1 MANQQDNRVIVIGAG
16 PAGLMAA
23 ISAASLGSSV
33 LVLEKMPSPGRK
45 LLLTGAGR
53 CNLTNTADIREF
65 LEHYFGQGRFLY
77 PAFSQ
82 FFRPELLAL
91 LAEEGVPAVA
101 EASGK
106 IFPASD
112 RAADVLNALL
122 RRARSGKVQFMVS
135 QPVQKILTE
144 HGRVT
149 GVLTARDEYAARA
162 VILAAGGKSW
172 PAAGSSGDGFRLA
185 AEIGHHLVTVRPALV
200 PLVVEQEWV
209 RGLSG
214 LSCPA
219 VRAMLLKDGKPVG
232 QASGELLWT
241 HFGLSGPVILRLSRD
256 MTSQA
261 GAEDGS
267 EAGWQV
273 QLDLR
278 PDLKSGDLLA
288 TLAASIAGKP
298 RHLLKNVLGGTGIL
312 PGALLLSLMQV
323 CQIPADLPASQTS
336 KQQLHRLAGIIKQL
350 MLPVAGT
357 RGFRESMVTAGGVDL
372 REIDP
377 RTMASRL
384 AKGLFLAGEVID
396 LDGDTGGYN
405 LQAAFSTGF
414 LAGRSAAEYCSK
426 PDEVQSEV

>member
-33 LVLEKMPSPGRK
+33 LILEKMPSPGRK
-45 LLLTGAGR
+45 LLLTGSGR

-77 PAFSQ
+77 PAFSH
-82 FFRPELLAL
+82 FFRPELLAM
-91 LAEEGVPAVA
+91 LAEEGVPSVA

-112 RAADVLNALL
+112 RAADVLDALL

-135 QPVQKILTE
+135 QPVEKILSE

-149 GVLTARDEYAARA
+149 GVLTARDEYAAQA

-172 PAAGSSGDGFRLA
+172 PSAGSSGDGYRLA
-185 AEIGHHLVTVRPALV
+185 AELGHRLMPVRPALV

-209 RGLSG
+209 RALSG
-214 LSCPA
+214 LGCPA
-219 VRAMLLKDGKPVG
+219 VRAVLLKDGHPVG

-256 MTSQA
+256 MA
-261 GAEDGS
+261 S
-267 EAGWQV
+267 EAGSPEGLKPVWQV

-278 PDLKSGDLLA
+278 PDLKASDLLA
-288 TLAASIAGKP
+288 SLTASIAGKP
-298 RHLLKNVLGGTGIL
+298 RHLLKNALDGTGIL
-312 PGALLLSLMQV
+312 PRTLLLSLLQV
-323 CQIPADLPASQTS
+323 CQIPAGLQVSQTS
-336 KQQLHRLAGIIKQL
+336 KQHLQRLAGTIKQL
-350 MLPVAGT
+350 TLPVTGT

-384 AKGLFLAGEVID
+384 ASGLFLAGEVID

-426 PDEVQSEV
+426 PAEVQSKV

>member
-1 MANQQDNRVIVIGAG
+1 MANQQENRVIVIGAG
-16 PAGLMAA
+16 PAGLLAA
-23 ISAASLGSSV
+23 ISAASLGSPV
-33 LVLEKMPSPGRK
+33 LVLEKMSAPGRK

-77 PAFSQ
+77 PAFSC

-91 LAEEGVPAVA
+91 LAEEGVPVIA

-106 IFPASD
+106 VFPASG
-112 RAADVLNALL
+112 RASDILDALL
-122 RRARSGKVQFMVS
+122 RRARSFNVQIMVN
-135 QPVQKILTE
+135 QPVQNILSA
-144 HGRVT
+144 HGQITSVQ
-149 GVLTARDEYAARA
+149 TAQAEYPARA
-162 VILAAGGKSW
+162 VILTAGGKSW
-172 PAAGSSGDGFRLA
+172 PAAGSAGDGCRLA
-185 AEIGHHLVTVRPALV
+185 AELGHRLIPVRPALV
-200 PLVVEQEWV
+200 PLVVEKDWV

-219 VRAMLLKDGKPVG
+219 VRAVLLKDGQPAG

-256 MTSQA
+256 MADDERSPA
-261 GAEDGS
+261 GKKPV
-267 EAGWQV
+267 WQI

-278 PDLKSGDLLA
+278 PDLKASELLA
-288 TLAASIAGKP
+288 SLAASNAGKP
-298 RHLLKNVLGGTGIL
+298 RHLLKNALDGAGIL
-312 PGALLLSLMQV
+312 PRALLLSLMQV
-323 CQIPADLPASQTS
+323 CQIPNGLPASQTG
-336 KQQLHRLAGIIKQL
+336 KQQLQTIARTIKQL
-350 MLPVAGT
+350 TLPVTST

-384 AKGLFLAGEVID
+384 VEGLFLAGEVID

-414 LAGRSAAEYCSK
+414 LAGQSAAEYCRK
-426 PDEVQSEV
+426 PAQVQSEL